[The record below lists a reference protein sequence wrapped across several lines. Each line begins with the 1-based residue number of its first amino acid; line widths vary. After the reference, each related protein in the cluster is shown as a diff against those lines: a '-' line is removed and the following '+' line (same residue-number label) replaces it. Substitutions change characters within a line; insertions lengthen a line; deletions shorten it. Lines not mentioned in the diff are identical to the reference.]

1 MKKRSI
7 WGAAAAGLCAG
18 IVNGIFGGAGGM
30 VLIPMLGRL
39 TELEDGALFPMS
51 VSVMAPVCALSLV
64 LSGGPLP
71 WTEALPYLI
80 GGALGGAAAGLWGR
94 RIPTRWLHG
103 IFGALLLWGG
113 VRYLW

>member
-1 MKKRSI
+1 MNKRSLF
-7 WGAAAAGLCAG
+7 GAATAGFCAG

-30 VLIPMLGRL
+30 VLIPMLGCL
-39 TELEDGALFPMS
+39 TSLDPAALFPMS
-51 VSVMAPVCALSLV
+51 LTVMAPVCALSLW
-64 LSGGPLP
+64 LSRGPLP
-71 WTEALPYLI
+71 WPDALPYLI
-80 GGALGGAAAGLWGR
+80 GGAVGGAAAGLWGK